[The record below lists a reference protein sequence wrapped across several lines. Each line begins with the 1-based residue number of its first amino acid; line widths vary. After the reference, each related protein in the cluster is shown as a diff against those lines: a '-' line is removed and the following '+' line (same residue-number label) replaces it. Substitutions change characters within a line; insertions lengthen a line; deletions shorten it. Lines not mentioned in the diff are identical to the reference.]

1 MIEQLPVFAT
11 NRIAPPMTVGE
22 EIARLFRVNREA
34 LASAPSAAIATAYVN
49 PAGFLLLA
57 DELEQL
63 PRIRILLGAEP
74 LPDPVLNERAGEAMR
89 LRLRDALNDHDSWL
103 RAERDALGFAP
114 EATLSARRL
123 VAWLRA
129 ADERGEP
136 VVEIR
141 RYTGGFLHGKAYISH
156 HPTHPA
162 YLAGSSNLTLAGLTR
177 NAELNV
183 GASGQ
188 HGSTGQVVEWFEEC
202 WNDSEPYDLAALYEP
217 LWGEHSP
224 WTVFLRMLL
233 ERYGTHLDEEKS
245 ESQRF
250 DLTQFQV
257 DGVRRMR
264 RLLDEI
270 GGVLVA
276 DEVGLGKTYLALE
289 VIAAASEELRQRV
302 LIAAP
307 AALKAGVWDP
317 ILERYGMSRRVTVH
331 SYEEIRNRMD
341 PDHDEHLDFLDRAE
355 DAALVIIDEAH
366 NLRNASAARSAALDR
381 VILSG
386 KHPKKV
392 VLLTATPVN
401 NSLIDLETLIKYFVR
416 DDSRFASRGIPSIR
430 EYIRA
435 AQRTDPEALT
445 PAHLFDLMDEVS
457 VRRTRSFVKQN
468 YKGET
473 VPGPGGTKIVVEFPE
488 PDVYR
493 VDYTL
498 DTAGEAL
505 VDAVT
510 YALDIPESEKHVAS
524 FDVRRDDP
532 RRLLLSRYAPSAYLK
547 KANLNASQV
556 SNMGLLRSALLKRL
570 ESSPRALAS
579 TLSVL
584 ITAHEGFLDA
594 LDKGTVLIGGALRDY
609 ISSESEDLDEIVA
622 NLDVDDAHQATPAAD
637 YHADLLA
644 KDVALDLELLR
655 SIRQLA
661 LDAAA
666 GDEPKAQRLI
676 DELETIVAASRTVS
690 QKGLSSSDRRKVI
703 VFSTYADT
711 IRDLHER
718 VSAALVQAPEGSAL
732 ADYRGRL
739 APPII
744 GEYASGK
751 TGGIHQSSRAN
762 AIAGFAP
769 RTAGKLDDDGRPLYP
784 DEFDILLTTDVL
796 AEGVNLQQA
805 GRIVNYDLPWNPMR
819 IVQRHGRVDRIGSE
833 HDVIHLGVF
842 FPTEHLDEYLNLENT
857 LIRKL
862 KQADAAVG
870 TGKVLPGV
878 NPYPPKD
885 HYDPDDIVD
894 EIEQL
899 VESGGGSAAGSGEE
913 YRRRLANALDAEP
926 GLRAQLEAL
935 PHNIGSGFRSSVI
948 EGNQYVFCMR
958 MGPDNS
964 EHVWFRNVPVD
975 ENWAPIA
982 DQDGVLVVEDDTLK
996 SLVTAD
1002 PGSSATPRELSD
1014 QAFRGAYDAWVI
1026 ARDHAHDE
1034 WMRGTDPAN
1043 LTPEL
1048 PKVFREAAEIVLKH
1062 GGGLGASQQGRLM
1075 KQLKA
1080 VPSVKARNAM
1090 RAAIRGK
1097 TPGPDLIPEIEAVL
1111 EQFGIQP
1118 AEKVVPLTP
1127 IAKDDVRLVAWMAVT
1142 SADPVAT
1149 LDQRSGK

>member
-1 MIEQLPVFAT
+1 
-11 NRIAPPMTVGE
+11 MTVGE
-22 EIARLFRVNREA
+22 EIARLFRVNRQA

-49 PAGFLLLA
+49 PAGFLLIA

-63 PRIRILLGAEP
+63 PRIRVLLGAEP
-74 LPDPVLNERAGEAMR
+74 LPDPVLTERADEAVRAR
-89 LRLRDALNDHDSWL
+89 LREALTDHDAWL

-114 EATLSARRL
+114 EATMSAKRL
-123 VAWLRA
+123 VSWLRA

-156 HPTHPA
+156 HPTHAA

-188 HGSTGQVVEWFEEC
+188 HGSTGQVVDWFEEC
-202 WNDSEPYDLAALYEP
+202 WGDSEPYDLAALYEP

-224 WTVFLRMLL
+224 WTVYLRMLL
-233 ERYGTHLDEEKS
+233 ERYGAHLDEEKS
-245 ESQRF
+245 ESLRF
-250 DLTQFQV
+250 ELTRFQV

-289 VIAAASEELRQRV
+289 VIASASEELRQRV

-317 ILERYGMSRRVTVH
+317 ILKRYGMSRRVSVH

-341 PDHDEHLDFLDRAE
+341 PEHDEHRDFVDLAE

-401 NSLIDLETLIKYFVR
+401 NSLIDLETLVKYFVR
-416 DDSRFASRGIPSIR
+416 DDARFASRGIPSIR
-430 EYIRA
+430 EYIRQ
-435 AQRTDPEALT
+435 AQRMDPEALT
-445 PAHLFDLMDEVS
+445 PAHLFDLMDEVA

-468 YKGET
+468 YRGET
-473 VPGPGGTKIVVEFPE
+473 VPGPNGTKIVVEFPD
-488 PDVYR
+488 PDVYQ

-498 DTAGEAL
+498 DEAGEAL
-505 VDAVT
+505 VNAVT
-510 YALDIPESEKHVAS
+510 YALDIPESETHVAS
-524 FDVRRDDP
+524 FEVRRNDP

-547 KANLNASQV
+547 SEKLDGGQV

-570 ESSPRALAS
+570 ESSPQALAS
-579 TLSVL
+579 TLQVL
-584 ITAHEGFLDA
+584 ITAHEGFLAA
-594 LDKGTVLIGGALRDY
+594 LDQGTVLIGGALRDY

-622 NLDVDDAHQATPAAD
+622 GLDTDDAHQATPAAD
-637 YHADLLA
+637 YRADVLA
-644 KDVALDLELLR
+644 SDVTLDLELLR

-666 GDEPKAQRLI
+666 GREPKAQRLV
-676 DELETIVAASRTVS
+676 DELVTIAADAQTTSAKGVS
-690 QKGLSSSDRRKVI
+690 SGDRRKLI

-718 VSAALVQAPEGSAL
+718 ISAALEEAPEDSPL

-769 RTAGKLDDDGRPLYP
+769 RTAGKLSEEGLPLHP
-784 DEFDILLTTDVL
+784 DNFDILLTTDVL

-833 HDVIHLGVF
+833 HDKIHLGVF
-842 FPTEHLDEYLNLENT
+842 LPTEHLDEYLNLENT

-878 NPYPPKD
+878 NHYPPKD
-885 HYDPDDIVD
+885 HYDGSDIIDKVD
-894 EIEQL
+894 HL
-899 VESGGGSAAGSGEE
+899 VEANGGSAAGSGEE

-926 GLRAQLEAL
+926 GLRDHLEAL
-935 PHNIGSGFRSSVI
+935 PHGIGSGFRSTAV
-948 EGNQYVFCMR
+948 EGNHYVFCMR
-958 MGPDNS
+958 MGPDDS

-982 DQDGVLVVEDDTLK
+982 DDDGVMTVEDDTLK

-1002 PGSSATPRELSD
+1002 PGCVSMPRELSD
-1014 QAFRGAYDAWVI
+1014 SAFRGAYDAWAL
-1026 ARDHAHDE
+1026 ARDNAHEE

-1043 LTPEL
+1043 LTPDL
-1048 PKVFREAAEIVLKH
+1048 PKVFRDAASIVLEH
-1062 GGGLGASQQGRLM
+1062 GGGLAPGRQGRIM

-1090 RAAIRGK
+1090 RQAIKGQ
-1097 TPGPDLIPEIEAVL
+1097 PVGPELVPVIQAVL
-1111 EQFGIQP
+1111 DQFGIQP

-1127 IAKDDVRLVAWMAVT
+1127 ISQDGVRLVAWMAVQGT
-1142 SADPVAT
+1142 KAAT
-1149 LDQRSGK
+1149 KEIGS

>member
-1 MIEQLPVFAT
+1 MTEQLPVFAT
-11 NRIAPPMTVGE
+11 NRLAPPMTVGQ

-34 LASAPSAAIATAYVN
+34 LGPAASAAIATAYVN
-49 PAGFLLLA
+49 PAGFLLIA
-57 DELEQL
+57 NELEQL
-63 PRIRILLGAEP
+63 PRIRVLLGAEP
-74 LPDPVLNERAGEAMR
+74 LPDPVLTERADEAVRAR
-89 LRLRDALNDHDSWL
+89 LREALNNHDAWL

-114 EATLSARRL
+114 EATLAAKRL
-123 VAWLRA
+123 VSWLRA

-162 YLAGSSNLTLAGLTR
+162 YLAGSSNLTRAGLTR

-188 HGSTGQVVEWFEEC
+188 HGSTGQVVDWFEEC
-202 WNDSEPYDLAALYEP
+202 WGDSEPYDLAALYEP

-224 WTVFLRMLL
+224 WTVYLRMLL
-233 ERYGTHLDEEKS
+233 ERYGSHLDEEKS
-245 ESQRF
+245 GSLRF
-250 DLTQFQV
+250 ELTRFQV

-302 LIAAP
+302 IVAAP

-317 ILERYGMSRRVTVH
+317 ILKRYGMSRRVTAY

-341 PDHDEHLDFLDRAE
+341 PEKEPDHDFLNEVE
-355 DAALVIIDEAH
+355 DAALIIVDEAH
-366 NLRNASAARSAALDR
+366 NLRNASAARSGALDR

-401 NSLIDLETLIKYFVR
+401 NSLIDLETLLKYFVR
-416 DDSRFASRGIPSIR
+416 DDARFASRGIPSIR
-430 EYIRA
+430 GYIRN
-435 AQRTDPEALT
+435 AQKLDPEALT
-445 PAHLFDLMDEVS
+445 PAHLFDLMDEVA

-468 YKGET
+468 YRGET
-473 VPGPGGTKIVVEFPE
+473 VPGPNGTKIVVEFPD

-498 DTAGEAL
+498 DEAGEAL

-524 FDVRRDDP
+524 FEVRRNDP

-547 KANLNASQV
+547 SEKLDGSQV

-579 TLSVL
+579 TLQVL
-584 ITAHEGFLDA
+584 ITAHEGFLAA
-594 LDKGTVLIGGALRDY
+594 LDKGMVLIGGALRDY

-622 NLDVDDAHQATPAAD
+622 GLDADNAHQATPAAD
-637 YHADLLA
+637 YRADVLA
-644 KDVALDLELLR
+644 SDVALDLELLR

-661 LDAAA
+661 VDAAT
-666 GDEPKAQRLI
+666 GDEPKVQRLV
-676 DELETIVAASRTVS
+676 DELGAIAADSRTTS
-690 QKGLSSSDRRKVI
+690 AKGISSSDRRKLI

-718 VSAALVQAPEGSAL
+718 IEQALDEAPEGSPL

-751 TGGIHQSSRAN
+751 TGGINQVSRAK

-769 RTAGKLDDDGRPLYP
+769 RTAGQLNAEGEPLNP
-784 DEFDILLTTDVL
+784 DEYDILLTTDVL

-833 HDVIHLGVF
+833 HDEIHLGVF
-842 FPTEHLDEYLNLENT
+842 FPTEHLDEFLNLENT

-885 HYDPDDIVD
+885 HYDADDIVD

-899 VESGGGSAAGSGEE
+899 VETSGGSAAGSGEE

-926 GLRAQLEAL
+926 GLREHLEAL
-935 PHNIGSGFRSSVI
+935 PHGIGSGFRSSAI
-948 EGNQYVFCMR
+948 QGNHYVFCMR
-958 MGPDNS
+958 MGPDDS

-975 ENWAPIA
+975 EHWAPVA
-982 DQDGVLVVEDDTLK
+982 DEHGAMQVEDDTLK

-1002 PGSSATPRELSD
+1002 PASFTTPRELSD
-1014 QAFRGAYDAWVI
+1014 AAFRGAYDAWDL
-1026 ARDHAHDE
+1026 AREHAHTE

-1048 PKVFREAAEIVLKH
+1048 PKVFREAAEIVLAH
-1062 GGGLGASQQGRLM
+1062 GAGLAVGKQGELM
-1075 KQLKA
+1075 KRLKA

-1090 RAAIRGK
+1090 RRAIRGHK
-1097 TPGPDLIPEIEAVL
+1097 PGPELIPAIEDVL
-1111 EQFGIQP
+1111 DEFGIQP

-1127 IAKDDVRLVAWMAVT
+1127 IDRDDVRLVAWMAVAG
-1142 SADPVAT
+1142 SPAGAA
-1149 LDQRSGK
+1149 KY

>member
-1 MIEQLPVFAT
+1 MTEQLPVFAT
-11 NRIAPPMTVGE
+11 NRLAPPMTVAQ

-74 LPDPVLNERAGEAMR
+74 LPDPVLTERADEALR
-89 LRLRDALNDHDSWL
+89 LRLREALSDHDAWL

-114 EATLSARRL
+114 ESTESARRL

-129 ADERGEP
+129 ADARGEP

-141 RYTGGFLHGKAYISH
+141 RYTGGFLHGKAYISQ

-183 GASGQ
+183 GASGT

-217 LWGEHSP
+217 LWGEHTP
-224 WTVFLRMLL
+224 WTVYLRMLV
-233 ERYGTHLDEEKS
+233 ERYGSHLDEEKS
-245 ESQRF
+245 ESLRF
-250 DLTQFQV
+250 ELTRFQV

-302 LIAAP
+302 IVAAP

-317 ILERYGMSRRVTVH
+317 ILKRYGMSRRVSAY

-341 PDHDEHLDFLDRAE
+341 PEKEPDHDFLNEVE
-355 DAALVIIDEAH
+355 DAALVIVDEAH
-366 NLRNASAARSAALDR
+366 NLRNASAARSGALDR

-401 NSLIDLETLIKYFVR
+401 NSLIDLETLLKYFVR
-416 DDSRFASRGIPSIR
+416 DDARFASRGIPSIR
-430 EYIRA
+430 GYIRD
-435 AQRTDPEALT
+435 AQKLDPEALT
-445 PAHLFDLMDEVS
+445 PAHLFDLMDEVA
-457 VRRTRSFVKQN
+457 VRRTRSFVKKN
-468 YKGET
+468 YRGET
-473 VPGPGGTKIVVEFPE
+473 VPGPNGTKIMVEFPD

-498 DTAGEAL
+498 DEAGEAL

-510 YALDIPESEKHVAS
+510 YALDIPESEKHVAA

-532 RRLLLSRYAPSAYLK
+532 RRLMLARYAPSAYLK

-570 ESSPRALAS
+570 ESSPQALAS
-579 TLSVL
+579 TLNVL

-594 LDKGTVLIGGALRDY
+594 LSKGTVLIGGALRDY

-622 NLDVDDAHQATPAAD
+622 GLDTDEEHQATPAVD

-644 KDVALDLELLR
+644 SDVALDLELLR

-666 GDEPKAQRLI
+666 GDEPKAQRLV
-676 DELETIVAASRTVS
+676 DELAAIATVARETSP
-690 QKGLSSSDRRKVI
+690 KGLTSADRRKVV

-718 VSAALVQAPEGSAL
+718 VAQALDDAPDDSSL
-732 ADYRGRL
+732 ADYRGRI

-751 TGGIHQSSRAN
+751 KGGIKQTSRAK

-769 RTAGKLDDDGRPLYP
+769 RTAGSVDADGVPTNP
-784 DEFDILLTTDVL
+784 DEYDILLTTDVL

-833 HDVIHLGVF
+833 HDEIHLGVF

-857 LIRKL
+857 LNRKL

-894 EIEQL
+894 DIEQII
-899 VESGGGSAAGSGEE
+899 ESGGGSAAGSGEE

-926 GLRAQLEAL
+926 GLRERLELL
-935 PHNIGSGFRSSVI
+935 PHGIGSGFRSTAV
-948 EGNQYVFCMR
+948 EGNHFVFCMR
-958 MGPDNS
+958 MGAENS
-964 EHVWFRNVPVD
+964 EHVWFRNVPAD
-975 ENWAPIA
+975 ENWAPVA
-982 DQDGVLVVEDDTLK
+982 GEDGRWIVEDDTLQ
-996 SLVTAD
+996 SLVLAD
-1002 PGSSATPRELSD
+1002 PGDDATPRELSD
-1014 QAFRGAYDAWVI
+1014 AAFRGAYDAWQL
-1026 ARDHAHDE
+1026 ARDSAHDE

-1048 PKVFREAAEIVLKH
+1048 PKVFREAADIVLAH
-1062 GGGLGASQQGRLM
+1062 GGGLAPGKQGDLM
-1075 KQLKA
+1075 KRLKA

-1090 RAAIRGK
+1090 RRAIRGQD
-1097 TPGPDLIPEIEAVL
+1097 PGPELIPAITAVL
-1111 EQFGIQP
+1111 DEFGIQP
-1118 AEKVVPLTP
+1118 AEKVVPLP
-1127 IAKDDVRLVAWMAVT
+1127 VIHKDDVRLVAWMAVEG
-1142 SADPVAT
+1142 SSD
-1149 LDQRSGK
+1149 